1 MLQILA
7 TTVELVPTFTM
18 DFFVNV
24 QIIGKVKNLID
35 WPNQNLPVKLS
46 Q

>member
-24 QIIGKVKNLID
+24 QIIGKVNIFID
-35 WPNQNLPVKLS
+35 RPNIVGLA
-46 Q
+46 

>member
-1 MLQILA
+1 MIVLQILA

-24 QIIGKVKNLID
+24 QIIGKVKSFID
-35 WPNQNLPVKLS
+35 RPNIVGLA
-46 Q
+46 